1 MRGEGLETLI
11 GGLEFDDE
19 EAGDLEFFL
28 FFGGISIT
36 RLVQLAFPV
45 KSRGMGYRLELDN

>member
-36 RLVQLAFPV
+36 RLVQL
-45 KSRGMGYRLELDN
+45 RGMGYRLELDN